1 MSTKQID
8 TPRTDAA
15 EYEHHETQAGA
26 RMRKCK
32 DGGWVKSDFAREL
45 ERENAELRA
54 DKERLDWLE
63 DNVSTHGG
71 GNGAAY
77 SFWSPADV
85 ECGMLRAAID
95 AARIRAG
102 GAK

>member
-45 ERENAELRA
+45 ERENAALRA
-54 DKERLDWLE
+54 DKERVDWLE
-63 DNVSTHGG
+63 LDLSWPIYNDGEWHNQHG
-71 GNGAAY
+71 A
-77 SFWSPADV
+77 FPTMRD
-85 ECGMLRAAID
+85 AID
-95 AARIRAG
+95 AARKATP
-102 GAK
+102 